1 MILFQ
6 HTNYLHKSLVH
17 LNFNMFTA
25 VMFFFLQDPKYVEG
39 MMNVLAWFHATRKF
53 FATETY
59 HFSKLSHQTGCLFT
73 LAARSI

>member
-39 MMNVLAWFHATRKF
+39 MMNVDWLGFMQPGSF
-53 FATETY
+53 LQL
-59 HFSKLSHQTGCLFT
+59 KLIIFQSCPTKQVVFLP
-73 LAARSI
+73 